1 LAKAGSFKVG
11 VFEMGTAPE
20 VASFGGQIFDMIK
33 NAGWQADGT
42 TEINGAHNSVLL
54 GLFLGV
60 KDLNS
65 APPYAITLLNAL
77 NSKGVPIQIAADTDI
92 QDPNDVHLI
101 VGGRP

>member
-20 VASFGGQIFDMIK
+20 VTSFGGQIFDIIK
-33 NAGWQADGT
+33 NADWQADRT
-42 TEINGAHNSVLL
+42 TEINGAHNSGLL

-60 KDLNS
+60 KDPNS

-77 NSKGVPIQIAADTDI
+77 NSNGVPIHIAVDTDI
-92 QDPNDVHLI
+92 QTPMTCT
-101 VGGRP
+101 